1 MKQKNN
7 ILFTA
12 AILLWA
18 ILFSSCKLNKNSDS
32 NVLTLETTISQLEDL
47 LKDPEITE
55 KTRYGVINRMAN
67 LYYTNQKY
75 NEMNL
80 FLENWVENHPED
92 DFNAYWL
99 FMIAT
104 DYINKNQEPIAE
116 YYYERILK
124 NCPDLIINSQS
135 VHFACLQKLIQISK
149 NSSNRIFYLNT
160 FITKFPMNVSITEMY
175 YRLALEYE
183 KVGEWNQALKAYTS
197 FLQQPDSSTIQI
209 AGYPDAYLSAR
220 KMVDFNKSPK
230 NWTFESLE
238 SLESA
243 VKKALSSYNGRLLDS
258 YRSKVNFFAVSWKAD
273 ESDST
278 TQEDFS
284 VSSYMRG
291 NRITFS
297 PNLTDVSAN
306 EAYLRTSGWSSYM
319 NVWYLYFR
327 KVNFPVN
334 PEIHG
339 QWEWAGIYLG
349 DKF

>member
-1 MKQKNN
+1 MKKNK
-7 ILFTA
+7 ILLTA
-12 AILLWA
+12 FILLCAILLG
-18 ILFSSCKLNKNSDS
+18 SCQFGNDSDS
-32 NVLTLETTISQLEDL
+32 STLTLKTTIAQLEDL
-47 LKDPEITE
+47 LKDETITE

-67 LYYTNQKY
+67 LYYTNKKY

-80 FLENWVENHPED
+80 FLESWVENHPED
-92 DFNAYWL
+92 SFNAYWL

-149 NSSNRIFYLNT
+149 NPSNRIFYLNT
-160 FITKFPMNVSITEMY
+160 FINKFPMNVSITEMN

-183 KVGEWNQALKAYTS
+183 KVGEWKQALKAYES
-197 FLQQPDSSTIQI
+197 FLKQPDASTIQI
-209 AGYPDAYLSAR
+209 VGYPDAYLSAR
-220 KMVDFNKSPK
+220 KMVDFNNSPK

-238 SLESA
+238 ALEAA

-258 YRSKVNFFAVSWKAD
+258 YRSKVNFFAISWKAD

-278 TQEDFS
+278 TQEDFY
-284 VSSYMRG
+284 VSSYMHG

-297 PNLTDVSAN
+297 PTLTDVSSN

-327 KVNFPVN
+327 KVNFPVK